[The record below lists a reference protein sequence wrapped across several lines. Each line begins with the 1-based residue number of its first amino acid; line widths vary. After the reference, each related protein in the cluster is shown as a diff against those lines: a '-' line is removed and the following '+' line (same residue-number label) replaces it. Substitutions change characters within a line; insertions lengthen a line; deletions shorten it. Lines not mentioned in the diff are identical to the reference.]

1 MKGAFSAYTIVIVL
15 VIAVSCDSADV
26 TMQFAGEN
34 AIELQKLRTR
44 YADRRD
50 RGQVSVPIRFVRFVL
65 SVVEKILNNNPN
77 KANQE

>member
-44 YADRRD
+44 YAD
-50 RGQVSVPIRFVRFVL
+50 SVTVQGTGPC
-65 SVVEKILNNNPN
+65 PD
-77 KANQE
+77 